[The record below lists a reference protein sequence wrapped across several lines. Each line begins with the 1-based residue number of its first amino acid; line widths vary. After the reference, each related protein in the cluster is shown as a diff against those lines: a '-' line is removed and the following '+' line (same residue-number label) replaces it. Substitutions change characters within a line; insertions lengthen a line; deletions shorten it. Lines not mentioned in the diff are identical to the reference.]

1 MNAAAKTIKALRF
14 FLFLFYFFCTR
25 LFYLYLPLVL
35 TFVLKHGIT
44 YIEYSIKILAANTCY
59 SKLTCIVM
67 LCMAKKKQPQ
77 THRKKGSEVMGDSWA
92 ARPCMVSKAN
102 SWCLALGQEGI
113 TACWWDRCWL
123 WLKALLFVSALP
135 STPEALLFVV
145 RLKDNWQVR
154 LHSFRTSSL
163 YLTWGKKKKSLLI
176 SKVLNKML

>member
-1 MNAAAKTIKALRF
+1 VNAAAKTIKALRF
-14 FLFLFYFFCTR
+14 LLFLFYFFCTR

-92 ARPCMVSKAN
+92 ARPCGPAWWAKQI
-102 SWCLALGQEGI
+102 LGV
-113 TACWWDRCWL
+113 WHWDRREL
-123 WLKALLFVSALP
+123 QPAGGTAAGYGLKLCFLSLLFPARP
-135 STPEALLFVV
+135 
-145 RLKDNWQVR
+145 RLCFLWCVW
-154 LHSFRTSSL
+154 RT
-163 YLTWGKKKKSLLI
+163 TGK
-176 SKVLNKML
+176 